1 MERGTLM
8 ISKNNSALAQISNR
22 KSVMTLFNDPDSIYS
37 HMTRIVLF
45 EKGIS
50 IQICDVDMAQPPED
64 IVEINPYCTMPTLVD
79 RELIIYNYRLVM
91 DYLDERFPHPPLMPV
106 DPVLRAQYRL
116 TLLRFEQDWFSL
128 LKFFDNE
135 NQKIVKQ
142 AKVDLLNQIMLSVD
156 IFKASN
162 FILSDDFS
170 MLDCVVAP
178 FLWKLPE
185 FEIELPRSMK
195 SIKNYIARVSERESF
210 KASLSKIDFISDD

>member
-1 MERGTLM
+1 
-8 ISKNNSALAQISNR
+8 
-22 KSVMTLFNDPDSIYS
+22 
-37 HMTRIVLF
+37 
-45 EKGIS
+45 
-50 IQICDVDMAQPPED
+50 
-64 IVEINPYCTMPTLVD
+64 
-79 RELIIYNYRLVM
+79 
-91 DYLDERFPHPPLMPV
+91 MPV
-106 DPVLRAQYRL
+106 DPVLRAHYRL